1 MFTWTPFYKELAK
14 TLLGFRKRQPD
25 LVQILTEIKNN
36 TDIPIIRLV
45 DAPQPATAPIL
56 SVIDP
61 FTFFATFN
69 RGLRDQNRI
78 GIIKIIKEKL
88 HLQSDIPTDFN
99 GIPVVDNMQSWFFPY
114 AFNRQADDISSLWD
128 LAESII
134 SNAPEQLNPELF
146 NRCLEVHTVGPA
158 KLTMGLFWMN
168 PDNYLALDEKNTS
181 YFASAGIT
189 TKVTDHATY
198 ISLMGQVREKLGTD
212 FTQISRSAWET
223 ATQEIQYW
231 AGGSTWG
238 SEKKADEFVKG
249 NFWQIGWDQ
258 DDDESAA
265 KKTWAAYPNIKIGD
279 EFAIKGLGGR
289 YDLVVYYVGKVISK
303 SEDGILKLQK
313 LDRPLF
319 RGKGPQGSNWF
330 DTIVPVTNKAAI
342 DAVFYGKTDP
352 KEPALAAPFN
362 EFFASFKEANQGFDL
377 IKETLVKFG
386 VNPAESEND
395 GRISLTLVGKR
406 NRMRLNFAD
415 WAVLTFNPLTRGDKR
430 LDFMCIKKLI
440 PAASQDTESDF
451 EFSDTIDGQQFG
463 SGTCAVAV
471 LHEPESEENHVY
483 LQSLELAAKRFKN
496 SKGSRWAMNHEPP
509 VLQMVFDTELRQK
522 LLKEGLN
529 PAEKANG
536 ENNIA
541 TTEPLHE
548 TLNIILYGPPG
559 TGKTYK
565 LRTEY
570 MDKFTDRQSVLSGD
584 ERAAA
589 LVKDLSWWEVV
600 ALALLDTKE
609 KRASVAQILAHRLVE
624 ARIKLSS
631 NNNPRAMIWAAL
643 QIHTK
648 EECQNVKYTSRSQ
661 PLIFEKDNESVWS
674 IDAGLADTILPGL
687 KVTLNEYHH
696 PAENGKIE
704 QKRFEFVTFHQSF
717 SYEDFIEGIKPEI
730 TDSETAAT
738 NGQISYR
745 VEPGIFKKMCRQ
757 ALAQPGKKFAIL
769 IDEINRGNVA
779 SIFGE
784 LITLIE
790 EDKRLKEPNEL
801 MTKLPY
807 SREQFGVPNN
817 LYIIGTMNTADRS
830 VEALDTALRRRFTF
844 IEMRPNPE
852 KVTQPD
858 GLKVDLRKIFEV
870 INARIE
876 RLHDADHCIGHAYFM
891 GVKDLA
897 GLRSVFANKIIPL
910 LREYFYGNP
919 AKVGMVLGERFV
931 KRKSDNA
938 PFATGSWGFDEL
950 DQKEVFTFTDPS
962 DFSEED
968 FQTIYAKNGTGI

>member
-14 TLLGFRKRQPD
+14 TLLGFRNRQPE

-56 SVIDP
+56 GVIDP

-69 RGLRDQNRI
+69 RGLKDQNRI

-88 HLQSDIPTDFN
+88 HLHSDIPTDFS

-134 SNAPEQLNPELF
+134 NNPPEQLNPELF

-168 PDNYLALDEKNTS
+168 PDNYLALDEKNTKV
-181 YFASAGIT
+181 FENAGINIE
-189 TKVTDHATY
+189 VVDHASY
-198 ISLMGQVREKLGTD
+198 LKLLAEVREKLGTNYPA
-212 FTQISRSAWET
+212 ISIGAW
-223 ATQEIQYW
+223 Q
-231 AGGSTWG
+231 
-238 SEKKADEFVKG
+238 
-249 NFWQIGWDQ
+249 N
-258 DDDESAA
+258 A
-265 KKTWAAYPNIKIGD
+265 KKTNGD
-279 EFAIKGLGGR
+279 SPKPESI
-289 YDLVVYYVGKVISK
+289 
-303 SEDGILKLQK
+303 
-313 LDRPLF
+313 
-319 RGKGPQGSNWF
+319 
-330 DTIVPVTNKAAI
+330 NKE
-342 DAVFYGKTDP
+342 TP
-352 KEPALAAPFN
+352 EPANRNYWKIAPGDDAWQWEECRDNKFIAVGWDIFGDLSGVDHAEFDKRCDKLLPDNPKWTKVGCEQLWRFSQIKSGDRIVANRGTTEALGIGTVTGPYYFVQGVEFGHRLPVRWDDVRPRQVEKGGWKRTLISLSEEDFN
-362 EFFASFKEANQGFDL
+362 EILNALPVGMS
-377 IKETLVKFG
+377 G
-386 VNPAESEND
+386 VPDVPEKSA
-395 GRISLTLVGKR
+395 TK
-406 NRMRLNFAD
+406 
-415 WAVLTFNPLTRGDKR
+415 
-430 LDFMCIKKLI
+430 
-440 PAASQDTESDF
+440 DTS
-451 EFSDTIDGQQFG
+451 
-463 SGTCAVAV
+463 A
-471 LHEPESEENHVY
+471 
-483 LQSLELAAKRFKN
+483 R
-496 SKGSRWAMNHEPP
+496 
-509 VLQMVFDTELRQK
+509 
-522 LLKEGLN
+522 
-529 PAEKANG
+529 
-536 ENNIA
+536 
-541 TTEPLHE
+541 
-548 TLNIILYGPPG
+548 NIILYGPPG

-565 LRTEY
+565 LRSEY
-570 MDKFTDRQSVLSGD
+570 MDKFTDRQSVLSSE

-600 ALALLDTKE
+600 ALALLDNKE
-609 KRASVAQILAHRLVE
+609 KRASVAQILAHTLVE

-674 IDAGLADTILPGL
+674 IDAELVETILPGL
-687 KVTLNEYHH
+687 KLTLNEYHH

-730 TDSETAAT
+730 TETETAAT
-738 NGQISYR
+738 SGQICYR

-757 ALAQPGKKFAIL
+757 ALANPGKKFAIL

-790 EDKRLKEPNEL
+790 EDKRLQEPNEL
-801 MTKLPY
+801 TTKLPY
-807 SREQFGVPNN
+807 SREEFGVPNN

-852 KVTQPD
+852 MVPQPD
-858 GLKVDLRKIFEV
+858 GLKVDLRKLFEA

-891 GVKDLA
+891 GVKDIA

-931 KRKSDNA
+931 KRKNDNA

-950 DQKEVFTFTDPS
+950 DQKEVFTFADPS
-962 DFSEED
+962 NFSEED